1 MDMTFLAMYKS
12 LIGEVQT
19 SDIGN
24 SLLLMGKGML
34 GIFVVMLLIFLVIFI
49 LNKTTEKKKNSEDK
63 EEK

>member
-12 LIGEVQT
+12 LIGEVQP

-24 SLLLMGKGML
+24 SLLLIGKGML

-49 LNKTTEKKKNSEDK
+49 LNKTTGKKKNSEDK